1 MVDDTC
7 ESVPLDSTV
16 NFDVTVTLNSC
27 EGLTNGQ
34 LIRLTYTL
42 SVMMLVLHS
51 YNIFML

>member
-7 ESVPLDSTV
+7 ESVPLESTV

-34 LIRLTYTL
+34 LIRLTYCNTI
-42 SVMMLVLHS
+42 VITGV
-51 YNIFML
+51 I